1 MKETEKIELKKSMTQ
16 LKEEIISCAAML
28 NKNHSGTVIF
38 GINDDGRV
46 CGITIG
52 KSTISDIT
60 QEIQNHL
67 KPLPQWKSRI
77 LGLIPAVLILWYIPG
92 RCLIKC
98 EESVWSGYFFVIPAI
113 LAAVYIVIHTN
124 AERKV
129 IDMMTAKV
137 FENWRSQAIR
147 LPKECRFSSDEVLVN
162 LTPP

>member
-67 KPLPQWKSRI
+67 KPLPQ
-77 LGLIPAVLILWYIPG
+77 
-92 RCLIKC
+92 
-98 EESVWSGYFFVIPAI
+98 
-113 LAAVYIVIHTN
+113 
-124 AERKV
+124 
-129 IDMMTAKV
+129 
-137 FENWRSQAIR
+137 
-147 LPKECRFSSDEVLVN
+147 
-162 LTPP
+162 